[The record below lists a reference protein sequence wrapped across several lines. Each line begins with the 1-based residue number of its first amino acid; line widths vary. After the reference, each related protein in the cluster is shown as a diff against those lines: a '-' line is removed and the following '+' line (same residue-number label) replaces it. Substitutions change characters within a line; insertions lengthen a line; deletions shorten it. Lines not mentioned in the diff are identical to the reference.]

1 MALHLTWGFA
11 FGLLGN
17 ILSILVCFAPIPTFY
32 QICKKKTSEGFQS
45 FPYVIA
51 LLSAMLWLFY
61 AYFAEDAT
69 LLISVNSITFCME
82 TAYLS
87 LYFFYASKKD
97 KIITMKS
104 VLLFNVFGFG
114 IISIIAM
121 FLTHGKERVKLLG
134 WICMIFALS
143 VFVAPLG
150 IVRKVI
156 QTKSV
161 EFMPFSLSL
170 FLTLSAV
177 MWFFYGFL
185 RRDFFVAIPNTL
197 GFIFGAFQMLL
208 YVIYRKPRKSLEKP
222 TLDESPEHVIDV
234 PKPDETIC
242 CELNTGHEVV
252 EDKLV
257 EEQPKQI
264 NQDKD
269 LSDTV

>member
-1 MALHLTWGFA
+1 MALHLTLGFA
-11 FGLLGN
+11 FGLLADA
-17 ILSILVCFAPIPTFY
+17 ILLITINSFTFFMEIAY
-32 QICKKKTSEGFQS
+32 IS
-45 FPYVIA
+45 FHF
-51 LLSAMLWLFY
+51 FY
-61 AYFAEDAT
+61 ASKKDRRMPLFSSASTPSHFAWK
-69 LLISVNSITFCME
+69 L
-82 TAYLS
+82 YLS

-97 KIITMKS
+97 K
-104 VLLFNVFGFG
+104 
-114 IISIIAM
+114 
-121 FLTHGKERVKLLG
+121 
-134 WICMIFALS
+134 
-143 VFVAPLG
+143 
-150 IVRKVI
+150 RKVI